1 MEKKDFRIG
10 DEVRV
15 IESPDKTRLGMHGIV
30 VNAGYTQCAVRYK
43 LYNGQVECVWENY
56 GSLDLVKHD
65 AENVYAKEYLAAEQ
79 NRKNIPGEALAEQDT
94 KVDNHPCMR
103 DEERFGA
110 VLTQMFD
117 TFKAKNHDYGNSFSK
132 LYQKWGM
139 KYTLMHLE
147 EKLNRVE
154 QLTEGDAQVKTESI
168 ADSLMD
174 MSIYGILTLVELGKK
189 A

>member
-79 NRKNIPGEALAEQDT
+79 DRKNIPGEALAEQDT

-117 TFKAKNHDYGNSFSK
+117 TFKAKNHDYGNSFAK
-132 LYQKWGM
+132 TFGEFGLTAPVVRMNDKM
-139 KYTLMHLE
+139 ERIKTLV
-147 EKLNRVE
+147 KS
-154 QLTEGDAQVKTESI
+154 DAQVKGESI
-168 ADSLMD
+168 RDTILDLAN
-174 MSIYGILTLVELGKK
+174 YAVLTLVELGKK